1 VKTKIDIQEFTT
13 SNDDMHTNEFR
24 HTFGGHLFSLY
35 YSLEQLGRLFETLSL
50 AVKAKED
57 SPWTPKHTIYILRDN
72 EIKE

>member
-1 VKTKIDIQEFTT
+1 MKTKIDIQELTT
-13 SNDDMHTNEFR
+13 SNDDLHTNEFR
-24 HTFGGHLFSLY
+24 HTFGGHVFSLY

-57 SPWTPKHTIYILRDN
+57 RSWTPRHTIYILRDN